1 MDHHD
6 DIADV
11 QELRAEIRRVRAP
24 ATGGDDR
31 EIVAVLTT
39 GHAIVLRIEA
49 ELARTD
55 RAVEDALQTGC
66 LEHLGVLLRRRRTLL
81 RAGRELRADLRLLG
95 ARRRGALSVS
105 PGAAGAARH
114 RDRSR
119 RAS

>member
-1 MDHHD
+1 MDHRD
-6 DIADV
+6 DITDV
-11 QELRAEIRRVRAP
+11 QELRAEIRRGGGP
-24 ATGGDDR
+24 TTGGEDH
-31 EIVAVLTT
+31 EIVGVLTT

-66 LEHLGVLLRRRRTLL
+66 LEHLGLLLRRRRTLL